1 LALGALQ
8 DIGPAAS
15 RFADHRAKR
24 QAPSAKRREEERRAM
39 TGNAFRSARWATVFI
54 LLLGGLGVATLDG
67 SVRAAD
73 WPQWRGPSRNG
84 VTSEEGC
91 LTAWPASG
99 PPRLWSAQ
107 IGKSYAAVSVQGK
120 RLYTMGAKDGKE
132 TLFCFD
138 AVSGAVRWRYTQ
150 AHPNRE
156 TQYDPNPTAST
167 ATPVVAGERVYALTR
182 EGLALCLSAKD
193 GKLLWRRDLARE
205 TQGGLP
211 PFGCASSPLIEGDRV
226 IYNVGKHGIALRK
239 QTGAVIWNS
248 GPGVAGHASAVL
260 YRIGGQRVVLMF
272 TGGGLV
278 GVDLLTGRP
287 LWRQAWTSP
296 NNLYAVDPIVSGE
309 RIFITGYGRAEQL
322 QLAGDTL
329 SVVYETR
336 SLRSSFSNPVLL
348 GGYLY
353 GSDRGTLQCVE
364 WATGALKW
372 SQPTVLLGPPGQE
385 AGGARHHPLG
395 EGALIAAGKHLMA
408 LDEAGNLHLVAATP
422 EAYRELAHAR
432 VMDGPCWTA
441 PVLANGLLYCRNIDG
456 NLVCLDVRSR
466 QST

>member
-1 LALGALQ
+1 MA
-8 DIGPAAS
+8 
-15 RFADHRAKR
+15 
-24 QAPSAKRREEERRAM
+24 
-39 TGNAFRSARWATVFI
+39 GNGFRSAQRATVFI
-54 LLLGGLGVATLDG
+54 ALFCGLAIAFPDRI
-67 SVRAAD
+67 VRAAD

-84 VTSEEGC
+84 VTSDEGF
-91 LTAWPASG
+91 LAAWPASG
-99 PPRLWSAQ
+99 PSRLWSAR

-120 RLYTMGAKDGKE
+120 RLYAIGTREGNE

-138 AVSGAVRWRYTQ
+138 AGSGAVLWKYTQ
-150 AHPNRE
+150 PHPKRD

-182 EGLALCLSAKD
+182 EGLAFCLSAKD
-193 GKLLWRRDLARE
+193 GTLLWQRDLAKE

-211 PFGCASSPLIEGDRV
+211 PFGCASSPLVEGNRV
-226 IYNVGKHGIALRK
+226 IYNVGKHGIALNK
-239 QTGAVIWNS
+239 QTGAVVWNS
-248 GPGVAGHASAVL
+248 GAGVAGHASAVL
-260 YRIGGQRVVLMF
+260 YRIGGQRGVLLF

-278 GVDLLTGRP
+278 GVDLATGRP
-287 LWRQAWTSP
+287 LWRQPWTSP
-296 NNLYAVDPIVSGE
+296 SNLYAVDPIVSGE

-336 SLRSSFSNPVLL
+336 SLRSNFSSPVLL

-364 WATGALKW
+364 WATGTLKW
-372 SQPTVLLGPPGQE
+372 SQPTVPLGPPGQE

-395 EGALIAAGKHLMA
+395 EGALIAAGKHLIA

-422 EAYRELAHAR
+422 EAYREVAHAK
-432 VMDGPCWTA
+432 VMDGPCLTA
-441 PVLANGLLYCRNIDG
+441 PVLANGLLYCRNNDG
-456 NLVCLDVRSR
+456 DLVCLDVRSR
-466 QST
+466 PHSTHPQTETL